1 MVRFGVIGSG
11 AISAAHID
19 SLKKLEETKLVAVW
33 SRRFENAQ
41 RVAAEH
47 GCEAVESYEE
57 LVKRD
62 DIDAVTICTPSGF
75 HMEPALAAIEAGKH
89 VIIEKPLEVTV
100 ERCNQIIEAADR
112 KGVKLACIFQ
122 SRFTPANQELYRAI
136 QEGRFGRLVMGDA
149 YVKWYRSQEYYDSGE
164 WRGTWKLDGGGAL
177 MNQAIHTVDVLLWLM
192 GDVESVCA
200 YADCLAHERIEV
212 EDTVVAVLRFKNGA
226 MGVIEAATSVHPGY
240 PKRVEIHGSKGGAVI
255 VDDNVLEWHEA
266 DDPERAARIKEEYG
280 VKTTSGT
287 FADPMAMS
295 FDKHRLQL
303 QDFARAIMED
313 RKPLIDGR
321 EGARAVKV
329 VRAIYESARE
339 GKAVSLS

>member
-1 MVRFGVIGSG
+1 
-11 AISAAHID
+11 
-19 SLKKLEETKLVAVW
+19 
-33 SRRFENAQ
+33 
-41 RVAAEH
+41 
-47 GCEAVESYEE
+47 
-57 LVKRD
+57 
-62 DIDAVTICTPSGF
+62 
-75 HMEPALAAIEAGKH
+75 
-89 VIIEKPLEVTV
+89 
-100 ERCNQIIEAADR
+100 
-112 KGVKLACIFQ
+112 
-122 SRFTPANQELYRAI
+122 
-136 QEGRFGRLVMGDA
+136 MGDA